1 MDREPETE
9 ADFNEDAGTGALIA
23 DNPSDLVDDSPENPT
38 VSGLTAG
45 GTGTAIDTGLSEA
58 GGATGSG
65 GGMVGRIGG
74 HEVAGGTSSG
84 TLWSGTGMPPKPKDP
99 EEDE

>member
-1 MDREPETE
+1 M
-9 ADFNEDAGTGALIA
+9 
-23 DNPSDLVDDSPENPT
+23 
-38 VSGLTAG
+38 SGLTAG

-74 HEVAGGTSSG
+74 HEVDGGTSSG
-84 TLWSGTGMPPKPKDP
+84 SLWSGTGIPPKP
-99 EEDE
+99 DESDTEI